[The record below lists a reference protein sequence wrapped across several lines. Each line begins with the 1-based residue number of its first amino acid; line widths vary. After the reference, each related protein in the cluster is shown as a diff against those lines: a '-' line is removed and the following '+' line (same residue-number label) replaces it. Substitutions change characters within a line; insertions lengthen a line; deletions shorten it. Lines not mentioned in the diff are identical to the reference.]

1 MSESVIYQ
9 VEDGAAVTN
18 LNSMKRFEV
27 AQSMLWNAEDM
38 MAKTKPSSVPPYV
51 VIVDSHEEAR
61 EVDSALKRSKQLD
74 GNSINPTTFSLP
86 SPIRLKLEEARGAL
100 FHGRGFVVIRLGV
113 DLKSYTEEE
122 KVTLFLGV
130 ASYLCDEIGV
140 QDKTGAA
147 ITHVTSARHW
157 TVPSELRHGIH
168 TASALA
174 FHSDVGCDILAL
186 HCRSQAEKGGHT
198 YLASALNIYRDLLT
212 SYPDCLDTLTQPAW
226 PIQIAANPPRHI
238 LAPLIQVSQGKVWI
252 SVDPGR
258 LGLHPVTAQSGI
270 KTDIP
275 ELTPRQHEALRVL
288 NSLASK
294 HRLRLETRPGDMVF
308 ISNWSHLHAR
318 DAFEDPIEG
327 PPRHLVRL
335 WMRDSK
341 LSWSPVPE
349 SMRVP
354 WEAAYGNDL
363 IQRRFPAYPARKY
376 KTPAYTA
383 GSAAFMLEEADDV
396 NCETADS
403 EATSG

>member
-1 MSESVIYQ
+1 MAHPIGPVCDIFNQ
-9 VEDGAAVTN
+9 IT
-18 LNSMKRFEV
+18 
-27 AQSMLWNAEDM
+27 QSMLWNAEDM
-38 MAKTKPSSVPPYV
+38 MAKTKLSSVPPYV

-186 HCRSQAEKGGHT
+186 YCRSQAEKGGHT

-226 PIQIAANPPRHI
+226 PIQITANPPRHI

-294 HRLRLETRPGDMVF
+294 HRLRLETRPGDIVF